1 MKKLKHL
8 FTILLTIFC
17 ITNVSYAA
25 SLDYGL
31 YNVKNDVYHEQ
42 ELGMNMARTYL
53 NQTMRVDAKT
63 NGTYYY
69 TVEFSGTEYMNKHR
83 ILVNGSQVSTTK
95 KSNSSNGTIK
105 LTFKVK
111 SLSSKIKARIYVDA
125 MGRDVEFQIIPD
137 FSTAK
142 CVQKYSKKETT
153 KTDKTD
159 KTNKSDKKENT
170 KSDSKKEESKKES
183 TKSDSDK
190 TKETEKVDAPAIPTP
205 KIEMEQPKTE
215 PQVTKPVLPEKDE
228 KKPVPP
234 KKPFPFKKVIAAV
247 LVVAAISWISI
258 SVSNRNKQR
267 EQIMKQPFKSCQM
280 ATTPL
285 PNRTSLN
292 FPVIGMLRRCPSTA
306 NTPICTKIERT
317 TQADRMSFQTSRCN
331 MTRAGSRRLTRWK
344 PALRAIKQRKTPPRK
359 LSVNASLR
367 RMLQSG
373 NKA

>member
-42 ELGMNMARTYL
+42 EIGMNMARTYL

-153 KTDKTD
+153 KTNKTD
-159 KTNKSDKKENT
+159 KTNKSDKKE
-170 KSDSKKEESKKES
+170 ESKKES
-183 TKSDSDK
+183 TKFDSDK
-190 TKETEKVDAPAIPTP
+190 TKETEKVDTA
-205 KIEMEQPKTE
+205 KDSKKDSDKENEEKTE
-215 PQVTKPVLPEKDE
+215 SKTEEKAEESKEDTKEEKEDKTEEKTETEKVSAENTDE
-228 KKPVPP
+228 KKSSKMPLIIGGV
-234 KKPFPFKKVIAAV
+234 AV
-247 LVVAAISWISI
+247 LAVVGA
-258 SVSNRNKQR
+258 VVV
-267 EQIMKQPFKSCQM
+267 F
-280 ATTPL
+280 
-285 PNRTSLN
+285 
-292 FPVIGMLRRCPSTA
+292 
-306 NTPICTKIERT
+306 TK
-317 TQADRMSFQTSRCN
+317 
-331 MTRAGSRRLTRWK
+331 K
-344 PALRAIKQRKTPPRK
+344 RK
-359 LSVNASLR
+359 
-367 RMLQSG
+367 
-373 NKA
+373 

>member
-63 NGTYYY
+63 DGTYYY

-170 KSDSKKEESKKES
+170 KSDSKKEDSKKES

-190 TKETEKVDAPAIPTP
+190 TKETEKVDTA
-205 KIEMEQPKTE
+205 KDSKKDSDKENEEKTE
-215 PQVTKPVLPEKDE
+215 SKTEEKAEESKEDTKEEKEDKTEEKTETEKVSAENTDE
-228 KKPVPP
+228 KKSSKMPLIIGGV
-234 KKPFPFKKVIAAV
+234 AV
-247 LVVAAISWISI
+247 LAVVGA
-258 SVSNRNKQR
+258 VVV
-267 EQIMKQPFKSCQM
+267 F
-280 ATTPL
+280 
-285 PNRTSLN
+285 
-292 FPVIGMLRRCPSTA
+292 
-306 NTPICTKIERT
+306 TK
-317 TQADRMSFQTSRCN
+317 
-331 MTRAGSRRLTRWK
+331 K
-344 PALRAIKQRKTPPRK
+344 RK
-359 LSVNASLR
+359 
-367 RMLQSG
+367 
-373 NKA
+373 

>member
-42 ELGMNMARTYL
+42 EIGMNMARTYL

-159 KTNKSDKKENT
+159 KTNKSDKKE
-170 KSDSKKEESKKES
+170 S

-190 TKETEKVDAPAIPTP
+190 TKETEKVDTA
-205 KIEMEQPKTE
+205 KDSKNDSDKENEEKTE
-215 PQVTKPVLPEKDE
+215 SKTEEKAEESKEDTKEEKEDKTEEKTETEKVSAENTDE
-228 KKPVPP
+228 KKSSKMPLIIGGV
-234 KKPFPFKKVIAAV
+234 AV
-247 LVVAAISWISI
+247 LAVVGA
-258 SVSNRNKQR
+258 VVV
-267 EQIMKQPFKSCQM
+267 F
-280 ATTPL
+280 
-285 PNRTSLN
+285 
-292 FPVIGMLRRCPSTA
+292 
-306 NTPICTKIERT
+306 TK
-317 TQADRMSFQTSRCN
+317 
-331 MTRAGSRRLTRWK
+331 K
-344 PALRAIKQRKTPPRK
+344 RK
-359 LSVNASLR
+359 
-367 RMLQSG
+367 
-373 NKA
+373 

>member
-8 FTILLTIFC
+8 FTILLTILC

-42 ELGMNMARTYL
+42 EIGMNMARTYL

-63 NGTYYY
+63 DGTYYY

-95 KSNSSNGTIK
+95 KSNSSNGTVK

-111 SLSSKIKARIYVDA
+111 NLNSKIKARLYVDA

-170 KSDSKKEESKKES
+170 KSDSKKEQTKKEESKKES

-190 TKETEKVDAPAIPTP
+190 TTKTEKVDTTKDSKKDSDKEKEEKTESKTEEKAEESKEEKVEETVEKEEADSNDSENTEEVEEKEDKTEEKTETEKVSAENT
-205 KIEMEQPKTE
+205 
-215 PQVTKPVLPEKDE
+215 DE
-228 KKPVPP
+228 KKSSKMPLIIGGV
-234 KKPFPFKKVIAAV
+234 AV
-247 LVVAAISWISI
+247 LA
-258 SVSNRNKQR
+258 
-267 EQIMKQPFKSCQM
+267 
-280 ATTPL
+280 
-285 PNRTSLN
+285 
-292 FPVIGMLRRCPSTA
+292 VIGA
-306 NTPICTKIERT
+306 VVVFTK
-317 TQADRMSFQTSRCN
+317 
-331 MTRAGSRRLTRWK
+331 K
-344 PALRAIKQRKTPPRK
+344 RK
-359 LSVNASLR
+359 
-367 RMLQSG
+367 
-373 NKA
+373 

>member
-42 ELGMNMARTYL
+42 EIGMNMARTYL

-153 KTDKTD
+153 KT
-159 KTNKSDKKENT
+159 NKSDKKENT
-170 KSDSKKEESKKES
+170 KSESKKEESKKES

-190 TKETEKVDAPAIPTP
+190 TKETEKVDTA
-205 KIEMEQPKTE
+205 KDSKKDSDKENEEKTE
-215 PQVTKPVLPEKDE
+215 SKTEEKAEESKEDTKEEKEDKTEEKTETEKVSAENTDE
-228 KKPVPP
+228 KKSSKMPLIIGGV
-234 KKPFPFKKVIAAV
+234 AV
-247 LVVAAISWISI
+247 LAVVGA
-258 SVSNRNKQR
+258 VVV
-267 EQIMKQPFKSCQM
+267 F
-280 ATTPL
+280 
-285 PNRTSLN
+285 
-292 FPVIGMLRRCPSTA
+292 
-306 NTPICTKIERT
+306 TK
-317 TQADRMSFQTSRCN
+317 
-331 MTRAGSRRLTRWK
+331 K
-344 PALRAIKQRKTPPRK
+344 RK
-359 LSVNASLR
+359 
-367 RMLQSG
+367 
-373 NKA
+373 

>member
-170 KSDSKKEESKKES
+170 KSESKTEESKKVDTAKDS
-183 TKSDSDK
+183 KKDSDK
-190 TKETEKVDAPAIPTP
+190 ENEEKTESKTEEKAEESKEDTKEEKEDKTEEKTETEKVSAENT
-205 KIEMEQPKTE
+205 
-215 PQVTKPVLPEKDE
+215 DE
-228 KKPVPP
+228 KKSSKMPLIIGGV
-234 KKPFPFKKVIAAV
+234 AV
-247 LVVAAISWISI
+247 LAVVGA
-258 SVSNRNKQR
+258 VVV
-267 EQIMKQPFKSCQM
+267 F
-280 ATTPL
+280 
-285 PNRTSLN
+285 
-292 FPVIGMLRRCPSTA
+292 
-306 NTPICTKIERT
+306 TK
-317 TQADRMSFQTSRCN
+317 
-331 MTRAGSRRLTRWK
+331 K
-344 PALRAIKQRKTPPRK
+344 RK
-359 LSVNASLR
+359 
-367 RMLQSG
+367 
-373 NKA
+373 

>member
-142 CVQKYSKKETT
+142 CVQKYSKKE
-153 KTDKTD
+153 
-159 KTNKSDKKENT
+159 NT

-190 TKETEKVDAPAIPTP
+190 TKETEKVDTA
-205 KIEMEQPKTE
+205 KDSKNDSDKENEEKTE
-215 PQVTKPVLPEKDE
+215 SKTEEKAEESKEDTKEEKEDKTEEKTETEKVSAENTDE
-228 KKPVPP
+228 KKSSKMPLIIGGV
-234 KKPFPFKKVIAAV
+234 AV
-247 LVVAAISWISI
+247 LAVVGA
-258 SVSNRNKQR
+258 VVV
-267 EQIMKQPFKSCQM
+267 F
-280 ATTPL
+280 
-285 PNRTSLN
+285 
-292 FPVIGMLRRCPSTA
+292 
-306 NTPICTKIERT
+306 TK
-317 TQADRMSFQTSRCN
+317 
-331 MTRAGSRRLTRWK
+331 K
-344 PALRAIKQRKTPPRK
+344 RK
-359 LSVNASLR
+359 
-367 RMLQSG
+367 
-373 NKA
+373 

>member
-42 ELGMNMARTYL
+42 EIGMNMARTYL

-63 NGTYYY
+63 DGTYYY

-83 ILVNGSQVSTTK
+83 ILVNGSQISTTK

-111 SLSSKIKARIYVDA
+111 SLSSKINA

-170 KSDSKKEESKKES
+170 KSDSKKES

-190 TKETEKVDAPAIPTP
+190 TKETEKVDTA
-205 KIEMEQPKTE
+205 KDSKKDSDKENEEKTE
-215 PQVTKPVLPEKDE
+215 SKTEEKAEESKEDTKEEKEDKTEEKTETEKVSAENTDE
-228 KKPVPP
+228 KKSSKMPLIIGGVVVLAVVGAVVVFT
-234 KKPFPFKKVIAAV
+234 KK
-247 LVVAAISWISI
+247 
-258 SVSNRNKQR
+258 
-267 EQIMKQPFKSCQM
+267 
-280 ATTPL
+280 
-285 PNRTSLN
+285 
-292 FPVIGMLRRCPSTA
+292 
-306 NTPICTKIERT
+306 
-317 TQADRMSFQTSRCN
+317 
-331 MTRAGSRRLTRWK
+331 
-344 PALRAIKQRKTPPRK
+344 RK
-359 LSVNASLR
+359 
-367 RMLQSG
+367 
-373 NKA
+373 

>member
-8 FTILLTIFC
+8 FTILLTILC

-42 ELGMNMARTYL
+42 EIGMNMARTYL

-63 NGTYYY
+63 DGTYYY

-95 KSNSSNGTIK
+95 KSNSSNGTVK

-170 KSDSKKEESKKES
+170 KSDSKKEQSKKEESKKEESKKES
-183 TKSDSDK
+183 IKSDKTDKTTKTEKVDSNKDSKKDSDK
-190 TKETEKVDAPAIPTP
+190 EKEEKTESKTEEKVEETVEKEEADSNNSENTEKVEEKEDKTEEKTETEKVSAENT
-205 KIEMEQPKTE
+205 
-215 PQVTKPVLPEKDE
+215 DE
-228 KKPVPP
+228 KKSSKMPLIIGGV
-234 KKPFPFKKVIAAV
+234 AV
-247 LVVAAISWISI
+247 LA
-258 SVSNRNKQR
+258 
-267 EQIMKQPFKSCQM
+267 
-280 ATTPL
+280 
-285 PNRTSLN
+285 
-292 FPVIGMLRRCPSTA
+292 VIGA
-306 NTPICTKIERT
+306 VVVFTK
-317 TQADRMSFQTSRCN
+317 
-331 MTRAGSRRLTRWK
+331 K
-344 PALRAIKQRKTPPRK
+344 RK
-359 LSVNASLR
+359 
-367 RMLQSG
+367 
-373 NKA
+373 

>member
-63 NGTYYY
+63 DGTYYY

-170 KSDSKKEESKKES
+170 KSESKTEESKKES
-183 TKSDSDK
+183 
-190 TKETEKVDAPAIPTP
+190 I
-205 KIEMEQPKTE
+205 
-215 PQVTKPVLPEKDE
+215 
-228 KKPVPP
+228 
-234 KKPFPFKKVIAAV
+234 
-247 LVVAAISWISI
+247 
-258 SVSNRNKQR
+258 
-267 EQIMKQPFKSCQM
+267 
-280 ATTPL
+280 
-285 PNRTSLN
+285 
-292 FPVIGMLRRCPSTA
+292 
-306 NTPICTKIERT
+306 
-317 TQADRMSFQTSRCN
+317 
-331 MTRAGSRRLTRWK
+331 
-344 PALRAIKQRKTPPRK
+344 
-359 LSVNASLR
+359 
-367 RMLQSG
+367 
-373 NKA
+373 

>member
-42 ELGMNMARTYL
+42 EIGMNMARTYL

-142 CVQKYSKKETT
+142 CVQKYSKKE
-153 KTDKTD
+153 
-159 KTNKSDKKENT
+159 NT
-170 KSDSKKEESKKES
+170 KSDSKKEDSKKES

-190 TKETEKVDAPAIPTP
+190 TKETEKVDTA
-205 KIEMEQPKTE
+205 KDSKKDSDKENEEKTE
-215 PQVTKPVLPEKDE
+215 SKTEEKTETEKVSAENTDE
-228 KKPVPP
+228 KKSSKMPLIIGGV
-234 KKPFPFKKVIAAV
+234 AV
-247 LVVAAISWISI
+247 LAVVGA
-258 SVSNRNKQR
+258 VVV
-267 EQIMKQPFKSCQM
+267 F
-280 ATTPL
+280 
-285 PNRTSLN
+285 
-292 FPVIGMLRRCPSTA
+292 
-306 NTPICTKIERT
+306 TK
-317 TQADRMSFQTSRCN
+317 
-331 MTRAGSRRLTRWK
+331 K
-344 PALRAIKQRKTPPRK
+344 RK
-359 LSVNASLR
+359 
-367 RMLQSG
+367 
-373 NKA
+373 

>member
-42 ELGMNMARTYL
+42 EIGMNMARTYL

-63 NGTYYY
+63 DGTYYY

-159 KTNKSDKKENT
+159 KTNKSDKKE
-170 KSDSKKEESKKES
+170 ESKKES

-190 TKETEKVDAPAIPTP
+190 TKETEKVDTA
-205 KIEMEQPKTE
+205 KDSKKDSDKENEEKTE
-215 PQVTKPVLPEKDE
+215 SKTEEKAEESKEDTKEEKEDKTEEKTETEKVSAENTDE
-228 KKPVPP
+228 KKSSKMPLIIGGV
-234 KKPFPFKKVIAAV
+234 AV
-247 LVVAAISWISI
+247 LAVVGA
-258 SVSNRNKQR
+258 VVV
-267 EQIMKQPFKSCQM
+267 F
-280 ATTPL
+280 
-285 PNRTSLN
+285 
-292 FPVIGMLRRCPSTA
+292 
-306 NTPICTKIERT
+306 TK
-317 TQADRMSFQTSRCN
+317 
-331 MTRAGSRRLTRWK
+331 K
-344 PALRAIKQRKTPPRK
+344 RK
-359 LSVNASLR
+359 
-367 RMLQSG
+367 
-373 NKA
+373 

>member
-42 ELGMNMARTYL
+42 EIGMNMARTYL

-159 KTNKSDKKENT
+159 KTNKSDKKE
-170 KSDSKKEESKKES
+170 ESKKES

-190 TKETEKVDAPAIPTP
+190 TKETEKVDTA
-205 KIEMEQPKTE
+205 KDSKNDSDKENEEKTE
-215 PQVTKPVLPEKDE
+215 SKTEEKAEESKEDTKEEKEDKTEEKTETEKVSAENTDE
-228 KKPVPP
+228 KKSSKMPLIIGGV
-234 KKPFPFKKVIAAV
+234 AV
-247 LVVAAISWISI
+247 LAVVGA
-258 SVSNRNKQR
+258 VVV
-267 EQIMKQPFKSCQM
+267 F
-280 ATTPL
+280 
-285 PNRTSLN
+285 
-292 FPVIGMLRRCPSTA
+292 
-306 NTPICTKIERT
+306 TK
-317 TQADRMSFQTSRCN
+317 
-331 MTRAGSRRLTRWK
+331 K
-344 PALRAIKQRKTPPRK
+344 RK
-359 LSVNASLR
+359 
-367 RMLQSG
+367 
-373 NKA
+373 

>member
-42 ELGMNMARTYL
+42 EIGMNMARTYL

-159 KTNKSDKKENT
+159 KT
-170 KSDSKKEESKKES
+170 
-183 TKSDSDK
+183 
-190 TKETEKVDAPAIPTP
+190 KETEKVDTA
-205 KIEMEQPKTE
+205 KYSKKDSDKENEEKTE
-215 PQVTKPVLPEKDE
+215 SKTEEKAEESKEDTKEEKEDKTEEKTETEKVSAENTDE
-228 KKPVPP
+228 KKSSKMPLIIGGV
-234 KKPFPFKKVIAAV
+234 AV
-247 LVVAAISWISI
+247 LAVVGA
-258 SVSNRNKQR
+258 VVV
-267 EQIMKQPFKSCQM
+267 F
-280 ATTPL
+280 
-285 PNRTSLN
+285 
-292 FPVIGMLRRCPSTA
+292 
-306 NTPICTKIERT
+306 TK
-317 TQADRMSFQTSRCN
+317 
-331 MTRAGSRRLTRWK
+331 K
-344 PALRAIKQRKTPPRK
+344 RK
-359 LSVNASLR
+359 
-367 RMLQSG
+367 
-373 NKA
+373 

>member
-42 ELGMNMARTYL
+42 EIGMNMARTYL

-137 FSTAK
+137 FS
-142 CVQKYSKKETT
+142 
-153 KTDKTD
+153 
-159 KTNKSDKKENT
+159 KKENT
-170 KSDSKKEESKKES
+170 KSDSKKEDSKKES

-190 TKETEKVDAPAIPTP
+190 TKETEKVDTA
-205 KIEMEQPKTE
+205 KDSKKDSDKENEEKTE
-215 PQVTKPVLPEKDE
+215 SKTEEKAEESKEDTKEEKEDKTEEKTETEKVSAENTDE
-228 KKPVPP
+228 KKSSKMPLIIGGV
-234 KKPFPFKKVIAAV
+234 AV
-247 LVVAAISWISI
+247 LAVVGA
-258 SVSNRNKQR
+258 VVV
-267 EQIMKQPFKSCQM
+267 F
-280 ATTPL
+280 
-285 PNRTSLN
+285 
-292 FPVIGMLRRCPSTA
+292 
-306 NTPICTKIERT
+306 TK
-317 TQADRMSFQTSRCN
+317 
-331 MTRAGSRRLTRWK
+331 K
-344 PALRAIKQRKTPPRK
+344 RK
-359 LSVNASLR
+359 
-367 RMLQSG
+367 
-373 NKA
+373 

>member
-8 FTILLTIFC
+8 FTILLTILC

-42 ELGMNMARTYL
+42 EIGMNMARTYL

-63 NGTYYY
+63 DGTYYY

-95 KSNSSNGTIK
+95 KSNSSNGTVK

-111 SLSSKIKARIYVDA
+111 NLNSKIKARLYVDA

-170 KSDSKKEESKKES
+170 KSDSKKEQTKKEESKKES

-190 TKETEKVDAPAIPTP
+190 TTKTEKVDTTKDSKKDSDKEKEEKTESKTEEKAEESKEDTKEEKVEETVEKEEADSNDSENTEEVEEKEDKTEEKTETEKVSAENT
-205 KIEMEQPKTE
+205 
-215 PQVTKPVLPEKDE
+215 DE
-228 KKPVPP
+228 KKSSKMPLIIGGV
-234 KKPFPFKKVIAAV
+234 AV
-247 LVVAAISWISI
+247 LA
-258 SVSNRNKQR
+258 
-267 EQIMKQPFKSCQM
+267 
-280 ATTPL
+280 
-285 PNRTSLN
+285 
-292 FPVIGMLRRCPSTA
+292 VIGA
-306 NTPICTKIERT
+306 VVVFTK
-317 TQADRMSFQTSRCN
+317 
-331 MTRAGSRRLTRWK
+331 K
-344 PALRAIKQRKTPPRK
+344 RK
-359 LSVNASLR
+359 
-367 RMLQSG
+367 
-373 NKA
+373 

>member
-8 FTILLTIFC
+8 FTILLTILC

-31 YNVKNDVYHEQ
+31 NNVKNDVYHEQ
-42 ELGMNMARTYL
+42 QIGMNMARTYL

-63 NGTYYY
+63 DGTYYY

-95 KSNSSNGTIK
+95 KSNSSNGTVK

-111 SLSSKIKARIYVDA
+111 SLSSKIKARLYVDA

-170 KSDSKKEESKKES
+170 KSDSKKEQSKKEESKKEESKKES
-183 TKSDSDK
+183 IKSDKTDKTTKTEKVDSNKDSKKDSDK
-190 TKETEKVDAPAIPTP
+190 EKEEKTESKTEEKVEETVEKEEADSNNSENTEKVEEKEDKTEEKTETEKVSAENT
-205 KIEMEQPKTE
+205 
-215 PQVTKPVLPEKDE
+215 DE
-228 KKPVPP
+228 KKSSKMPLIIGGV
-234 KKPFPFKKVIAAV
+234 AV
-247 LVVAAISWISI
+247 LA
-258 SVSNRNKQR
+258 
-267 EQIMKQPFKSCQM
+267 
-280 ATTPL
+280 
-285 PNRTSLN
+285 
-292 FPVIGMLRRCPSTA
+292 VIGA
-306 NTPICTKIERT
+306 VVVFTK
-317 TQADRMSFQTSRCN
+317 
-331 MTRAGSRRLTRWK
+331 K
-344 PALRAIKQRKTPPRK
+344 RK
-359 LSVNASLR
+359 
-367 RMLQSG
+367 
-373 NKA
+373 

>member
-42 ELGMNMARTYL
+42 EIGMNMARTYL

-142 CVQKYSKKETT
+142 CVQKYSKKE
-153 KTDKTD
+153 
-159 KTNKSDKKENT
+159 NT

-190 TKETEKVDAPAIPTP
+190 TKETEKVDTA
-205 KIEMEQPKTE
+205 KDSKNDSDKENEEKTE
-215 PQVTKPVLPEKDE
+215 SKTEEKAEESKEDTKEEKEDKTEEKTETEKVSAENTDE
-228 KKPVPP
+228 KKSSKMPLIIGGV
-234 KKPFPFKKVIAAV
+234 AV
-247 LVVAAISWISI
+247 LAVVGA
-258 SVSNRNKQR
+258 VVV
-267 EQIMKQPFKSCQM
+267 F
-280 ATTPL
+280 
-285 PNRTSLN
+285 
-292 FPVIGMLRRCPSTA
+292 
-306 NTPICTKIERT
+306 TK
-317 TQADRMSFQTSRCN
+317 
-331 MTRAGSRRLTRWK
+331 K
-344 PALRAIKQRKTPPRK
+344 RK
-359 LSVNASLR
+359 
-367 RMLQSG
+367 
-373 NKA
+373 

>member
-42 ELGMNMARTYL
+42 EIGMNMARTYL

-63 NGTYYY
+63 DGTYYY

-95 KSNSSNGTIK
+95 KSNSSNGTVK

-111 SLSSKIKARIYVDA
+111 SLSSKIKAKLYVDA

-170 KSDSKKEESKKES
+170 KSESKKEESKKES

-190 TKETEKVDAPAIPTP
+190 ENEEKTESKTEEKAEESKEDTKEAKVEETVVKEEADSNDSENTEEVEEKEDKTEEKTETEKVSAENT
-205 KIEMEQPKTE
+205 
-215 PQVTKPVLPEKDE
+215 DE
-228 KKPVPP
+228 KKSSKMPLIIGGV
-234 KKPFPFKKVIAAV
+234 AV
-247 LVVAAISWISI
+247 LAVVGA
-258 SVSNRNKQR
+258 VVV
-267 EQIMKQPFKSCQM
+267 F
-280 ATTPL
+280 
-285 PNRTSLN
+285 
-292 FPVIGMLRRCPSTA
+292 
-306 NTPICTKIERT
+306 TK
-317 TQADRMSFQTSRCN
+317 
-331 MTRAGSRRLTRWK
+331 K
-344 PALRAIKQRKTPPRK
+344 RK
-359 LSVNASLR
+359 
-367 RMLQSG
+367 
-373 NKA
+373 

>member
-153 KTDKTD
+153 KTDK
-159 KTNKSDKKENT
+159 SDKKENT

-190 TKETEKVDAPAIPTP
+190 TKETEKVDTA
-205 KIEMEQPKTE
+205 KDSKKDSDKENEEKTE
-215 PQVTKPVLPEKDE
+215 SKTEEKAEESKEDTKEEKEDKTEEKTETEKVSAENTDE
-228 KKPVPP
+228 KKSSKMPLIIGGV
-234 KKPFPFKKVIAAV
+234 AV
-247 LVVAAISWISI
+247 LAVVGA
-258 SVSNRNKQR
+258 VVV
-267 EQIMKQPFKSCQM
+267 F
-280 ATTPL
+280 
-285 PNRTSLN
+285 
-292 FPVIGMLRRCPSTA
+292 
-306 NTPICTKIERT
+306 TK
-317 TQADRMSFQTSRCN
+317 
-331 MTRAGSRRLTRWK
+331 K
-344 PALRAIKQRKTPPRK
+344 RK
-359 LSVNASLR
+359 
-367 RMLQSG
+367 
-373 NKA
+373 

>member
-153 KTDKTD
+153 KT
-159 KTNKSDKKENT
+159 NKSDKKENT
-170 KSDSKKEESKKES
+170 KSESKKEESKKES

-190 TKETEKVDAPAIPTP
+190 TKETEKVDTA
-205 KIEMEQPKTE
+205 KDSKKDSDKENEEKTE
-215 PQVTKPVLPEKDE
+215 SKTEEKAEESKEDTKEEKEDKTEEKTETEKVSAENTDE
-228 KKPVPP
+228 KKSSKMPLIIGGV
-234 KKPFPFKKVIAAV
+234 AV
-247 LVVAAISWISI
+247 LAVVGA
-258 SVSNRNKQR
+258 VVV
-267 EQIMKQPFKSCQM
+267 F
-280 ATTPL
+280 
-285 PNRTSLN
+285 
-292 FPVIGMLRRCPSTA
+292 
-306 NTPICTKIERT
+306 TK
-317 TQADRMSFQTSRCN
+317 
-331 MTRAGSRRLTRWK
+331 K
-344 PALRAIKQRKTPPRK
+344 RK
-359 LSVNASLR
+359 
-367 RMLQSG
+367 
-373 NKA
+373 

>member
-42 ELGMNMARTYL
+42 EIGMNMARTYL

-142 CVQKYSKKETT
+142 CVQNYSKKETT

-170 KSDSKKEESKKES
+170 KSESKKES

-190 TKETEKVDAPAIPTP
+190 TKETEKVDTA
-205 KIEMEQPKTE
+205 KDSKKDSDKENEEKTE
-215 PQVTKPVLPEKDE
+215 SKTEEKAEESKEESKEEKEDKTEEKTETEKVSAENTDE
-228 KKPVPP
+228 KKSSKMPLIIGGV
-234 KKPFPFKKVIAAV
+234 AV
-247 LVVAAISWISI
+247 LAVVGA
-258 SVSNRNKQR
+258 VVV
-267 EQIMKQPFKSCQM
+267 F
-280 ATTPL
+280 
-285 PNRTSLN
+285 
-292 FPVIGMLRRCPSTA
+292 
-306 NTPICTKIERT
+306 TK
-317 TQADRMSFQTSRCN
+317 
-331 MTRAGSRRLTRWK
+331 K
-344 PALRAIKQRKTPPRK
+344 RK
-359 LSVNASLR
+359 
-367 RMLQSG
+367 
-373 NKA
+373 

>member
-8 FTILLTIFC
+8 FTILLTILC

-42 ELGMNMARTYL
+42 EIGMNMARTYL

-63 NGTYYY
+63 DGTYYY

-95 KSNSSNGTIK
+95 KSNSSNGTVK

-111 SLSSKIKARIYVDA
+111 SLSSKIKARLYVDA

-170 KSDSKKEESKKES
+170 KSDSKKEETKKEESKKES

-190 TKETEKVDAPAIPTP
+190 NTKTEKVDTTKDSKKDSDKEKEEKTESKTEEKAEESKEDTKEEKVEETVEKEEADSNDSENTEKVEEKEDKTEEKTETEKVSAENT
-205 KIEMEQPKTE
+205 
-215 PQVTKPVLPEKDE
+215 DE
-228 KKPVPP
+228 KKSSKMPLIIGGV
-234 KKPFPFKKVIAAV
+234 AV
-247 LVVAAISWISI
+247 LA
-258 SVSNRNKQR
+258 
-267 EQIMKQPFKSCQM
+267 
-280 ATTPL
+280 
-285 PNRTSLN
+285 
-292 FPVIGMLRRCPSTA
+292 VIGA
-306 NTPICTKIERT
+306 VVVFTK
-317 TQADRMSFQTSRCN
+317 
-331 MTRAGSRRLTRWK
+331 K
-344 PALRAIKQRKTPPRK
+344 RK
-359 LSVNASLR
+359 
-367 RMLQSG
+367 
-373 NKA
+373 

>member
-42 ELGMNMARTYL
+42 EIGMNMARTYL

-170 KSDSKKEESKKES
+170 KSESKKDSDKENEEKTESKTEEKAEESKEDTKEE
-183 TKSDSDK
+183 KEDK
-190 TKETEKVDAPAIPTP
+190 TEEKTETEKVSAENT
-205 KIEMEQPKTE
+205 
-215 PQVTKPVLPEKDE
+215 DE
-228 KKPVPP
+228 KKSSKMPLIIGGV
-234 KKPFPFKKVIAAV
+234 AV
-247 LVVAAISWISI
+247 LAVVGA
-258 SVSNRNKQR
+258 VVV
-267 EQIMKQPFKSCQM
+267 F
-280 ATTPL
+280 
-285 PNRTSLN
+285 
-292 FPVIGMLRRCPSTA
+292 
-306 NTPICTKIERT
+306 TK
-317 TQADRMSFQTSRCN
+317 
-331 MTRAGSRRLTRWK
+331 K
-344 PALRAIKQRKTPPRK
+344 RK
-359 LSVNASLR
+359 
-367 RMLQSG
+367 
-373 NKA
+373 

>member
-42 ELGMNMARTYL
+42 EIGMNMARTYL

-63 NGTYYY
+63 DGTYYY

-170 KSDSKKEESKKES
+170 KSESKKEESKKES

-190 TKETEKVDAPAIPTP
+190 ENEEKTESKTEEKAEESKEDTKEEKEDKTEEKTETEKVSAENT
-205 KIEMEQPKTE
+205 
-215 PQVTKPVLPEKDE
+215 DE
-228 KKPVPP
+228 KKSSKMPLIIGGV
-234 KKPFPFKKVIAAV
+234 AV
-247 LVVAAISWISI
+247 LAVVGA
-258 SVSNRNKQR
+258 VVV
-267 EQIMKQPFKSCQM
+267 F
-280 ATTPL
+280 
-285 PNRTSLN
+285 
-292 FPVIGMLRRCPSTA
+292 
-306 NTPICTKIERT
+306 TK
-317 TQADRMSFQTSRCN
+317 
-331 MTRAGSRRLTRWK
+331 K
-344 PALRAIKQRKTPPRK
+344 RK
-359 LSVNASLR
+359 
-367 RMLQSG
+367 
-373 NKA
+373 

>member
-8 FTILLTIFC
+8 FAILLTIFC

-42 ELGMNMARTYL
+42 EIGMNMARTYL

-170 KSDSKKEESKKES
+170 KSESKKES

-190 TKETEKVDAPAIPTP
+190 TKETEKVDTA
-205 KIEMEQPKTE
+205 KDSKKDSDKENEEKTE
-215 PQVTKPVLPEKDE
+215 SKTEEKAEESKEDTKEEKEDKTEEKTETEKVSAENTDE
-228 KKPVPP
+228 KKSSKMPLIIGGVVVLAVVGAVVVFT
-234 KKPFPFKKVIAAV
+234 KK
-247 LVVAAISWISI
+247 
-258 SVSNRNKQR
+258 
-267 EQIMKQPFKSCQM
+267 
-280 ATTPL
+280 
-285 PNRTSLN
+285 
-292 FPVIGMLRRCPSTA
+292 
-306 NTPICTKIERT
+306 
-317 TQADRMSFQTSRCN
+317 
-331 MTRAGSRRLTRWK
+331 
-344 PALRAIKQRKTPPRK
+344 RK
-359 LSVNASLR
+359 
-367 RMLQSG
+367 
-373 NKA
+373 

>member
-8 FTILLTIFC
+8 FAILLTIFC

-42 ELGMNMARTYL
+42 EIGMNMARTYL

-63 NGTYYY
+63 DGTYYY

-159 KTNKSDKKENT
+159 KTDKTNKSDKKENT
-170 KSDSKKEESKKES
+170 KSDSKKEDSKKES

-190 TKETEKVDAPAIPTP
+190 TKETEKVDTA
-205 KIEMEQPKTE
+205 KDSKKDSDKENEEKTE
-215 PQVTKPVLPEKDE
+215 SKTEEKAEESKEDTKEEKEDKTEEKTETEKVSAENTDE
-228 KKPVPP
+228 KKSSKMPLIIGGV
-234 KKPFPFKKVIAAV
+234 AV
-247 LVVAAISWISI
+247 LAVVGA
-258 SVSNRNKQR
+258 VVV
-267 EQIMKQPFKSCQM
+267 F
-280 ATTPL
+280 
-285 PNRTSLN
+285 
-292 FPVIGMLRRCPSTA
+292 
-306 NTPICTKIERT
+306 TK
-317 TQADRMSFQTSRCN
+317 
-331 MTRAGSRRLTRWK
+331 K
-344 PALRAIKQRKTPPRK
+344 RK
-359 LSVNASLR
+359 
-367 RMLQSG
+367 
-373 NKA
+373 

>member
-42 ELGMNMARTYL
+42 EIGMNMARTYL

-170 KSDSKKEESKKES
+170 KSESKKEEKAEESKEDTKEE
-183 TKSDSDK
+183 KEDK
-190 TKETEKVDAPAIPTP
+190 TEEKTETEKVSAENT
-205 KIEMEQPKTE
+205 
-215 PQVTKPVLPEKDE
+215 DE
-228 KKPVPP
+228 KKSSKMPLIIGGV
-234 KKPFPFKKVIAAV
+234 AV
-247 LVVAAISWISI
+247 LAVVGA
-258 SVSNRNKQR
+258 VVV
-267 EQIMKQPFKSCQM
+267 F
-280 ATTPL
+280 
-285 PNRTSLN
+285 
-292 FPVIGMLRRCPSTA
+292 
-306 NTPICTKIERT
+306 TK
-317 TQADRMSFQTSRCN
+317 
-331 MTRAGSRRLTRWK
+331 K
-344 PALRAIKQRKTPPRK
+344 RK
-359 LSVNASLR
+359 
-367 RMLQSG
+367 
-373 NKA
+373 

>member
-42 ELGMNMARTYL
+42 EIGMNMARTYL

-153 KTDKTD
+153 KT
-159 KTNKSDKKENT
+159 E
-170 KSDSKKEESKKES
+170 SKKEDSKKES

-190 TKETEKVDAPAIPTP
+190 TKETEKVDTA
-205 KIEMEQPKTE
+205 KDSKKDSDKENEEKTE
-215 PQVTKPVLPEKDE
+215 SKTEEKAEESKEDTKEEKEDKTEEKTETEKVSAENTDE
-228 KKPVPP
+228 KKSSKMPLIIGGV
-234 KKPFPFKKVIAAV
+234 AV
-247 LVVAAISWISI
+247 LAVVGA
-258 SVSNRNKQR
+258 VVV
-267 EQIMKQPFKSCQM
+267 F
-280 ATTPL
+280 
-285 PNRTSLN
+285 
-292 FPVIGMLRRCPSTA
+292 
-306 NTPICTKIERT
+306 TK
-317 TQADRMSFQTSRCN
+317 
-331 MTRAGSRRLTRWK
+331 K
-344 PALRAIKQRKTPPRK
+344 RK
-359 LSVNASLR
+359 
-367 RMLQSG
+367 
-373 NKA
+373 

>member
-8 FTILLTIFC
+8 FTILLTILC

-42 ELGMNMARTYL
+42 EIGMNMARTYL

-63 NGTYYY
+63 DGTYYY

-95 KSNSSNGTIK
+95 KSNSSNGTVK

-111 SLSSKIKARIYVDA
+111 SLSSKIKARLYVDA

-170 KSDSKKEESKKES
+170 KSDSKKEQTKKEESKKES

-190 TKETEKVDAPAIPTP
+190 TTKTEKVDTTKDSKKDSDKEKEEKTESKTEEKAEESKEEKVEETVEKEEADSNDSENTEEVEEKEDKTEEKTETEKVSAENT
-205 KIEMEQPKTE
+205 
-215 PQVTKPVLPEKDE
+215 DE
-228 KKPVPP
+228 KKSSKMPLIIGGV
-234 KKPFPFKKVIAAV
+234 AV
-247 LVVAAISWISI
+247 LA
-258 SVSNRNKQR
+258 
-267 EQIMKQPFKSCQM
+267 
-280 ATTPL
+280 
-285 PNRTSLN
+285 
-292 FPVIGMLRRCPSTA
+292 VIGA
-306 NTPICTKIERT
+306 VVVFTK
-317 TQADRMSFQTSRCN
+317 
-331 MTRAGSRRLTRWK
+331 K
-344 PALRAIKQRKTPPRK
+344 RK
-359 LSVNASLR
+359 
-367 RMLQSG
+367 
-373 NKA
+373 